1 MNFKKVK
8 LVENTIFRR
17 VKVIVCHRYFYPFY
31 SNQIFLQLDKMVGG
45 LKKGG
50 GAGGKVTFTIM
61 IAALQHFFELER
73 LKCNLYIANKNSFQ
87 PYPPGQLPRPNSLN
101 DFNEV
106 EEEVTLTDAP

>member
-8 LVENTIFRR
+8 LVENTTFRR
-17 VKVIVCHRYFYPFY
+17 VKVIVCHRFFYPFY

-50 GAGGKVTFTIM
+50 GAGGKVSFHIT

-73 LKCNLYIANKNSFQ
+73 LKWNLQGGFFNWSAQKN
-87 PYPPGQLPRPNSLN
+87 
-101 DFNEV
+101 D
-106 EEEVTLTDAP
+106 

>member
-8 LVENTIFRR
+8 LVENTTFRR
-17 VKVIVCHRYFYPFY
+17 VKVIVCHRFFYPFY

-50 GAGGKVTFTIM
+50 GAGGKVSFPIM

-73 LKCNLYIANKNSFQ
+73 LKWNLYIANKNSFQ